1 MKICVSPAVSGF
13 TTSGFCNTF
22 SSSSQKSIW
31 WFQVGGEERD
41 REQAHQQRGHY
52 DASGNA
58 PRGAGLMTAW
68 QWRELLIE

>member
-1 MKICVSPAVSGF
+1 VVP
-13 TTSGFCNTF
+13 
-22 SSSSQKSIW
+22 
-31 WFQVGGEERD
+31 GGREERD
-41 REQAHQQRGHY
+41 REQAHQQRGHD